1 MKVLRLARFRLP
13 RRAVITA
20 VLAAAAAFALG
31 SWNAAA
37 LHDGPPGIEVS
48 ASCGAEP
55 LVLGDTVTC
64 RVTVTNVGGTDL
76 TNVFL
81 LHYTFRGYLP
91 VEGKKQALGDL
102 PTHESRVVATSF
114 TTTVADFPG
123 PLTQIL
129 GTISD
134 QTAAEWIYVPV
145 PLVAPPP
152 LFPQPE
158 PTLIATPSPTPVSTP
173 SPTPAAAPSPTPA
186 ATPSPAPVSTPSPT
200 PAAAPSP
207 TPAATPS
214 PAPVSTPSP
223 TPAATPSP
231 TPAATPS
238 SSPERP
244 SPDSPA
250 SSTVAELRSNA
261 EAFDYTVGTP
271 GGSIT
276 YATIG
281 EPLTLNP
288 ALANDSSS
296 SGILGYLFEGLTQTS
311 WLTNEVEPRL
321 AESWERSDDG
331 LTWTFH
337 LRRDVRWHD
346 GQLFSAQDVAFTF
359 NRIIYNDDIATG
371 DRAPFNFRMLDAES
385 GEWTEARMTITAI
398 DYYTVRFVLPV
409 PFAPFLRAMG
419 TAIYPKHILEESV
432 NDGTFAATWGIETDP
447 AEIVGTG
454 PFTIESYVPGESIV
468 LQRNANYWLKDSD
481 GNPLPYLDQV
491 RYIIVEDL
499 EAELTKFRSGETDA
513 HGVLGEEFAT
523 LDPLQEAEEF
533 TIFRRGPTFG
543 STFLAFNMN
552 PGRNAETGEPFLDP
566 DKLRWFEN
574 TRFRQAVAH
583 AVDKESIIDGV
594 QHGLGYPQWAFVSP
608 AAGDF
613 HNPDVRRYDF
623 DIERANAIL
632 DGLGW
637 MDSDGDGVREDYAGN
652 ALSFTL
658 ATNAD
663 ENTVRREVQR
673 IVHEGLARI
682 GVQADVVSVPFGDLV
697 DQLTNTHD
705 WEAVVIGFGGG
716 AEPHFSIGFWHSSE
730 ALHLWNPNQL
740 TPATSWEAEIDKL
753 FVEGSQELDREQ
765 RVRRYHRAQEIAA
778 DHLPVIYT
786 THAER
791 ITAVRNVFGNLT
803 PTLFGLWDVRY
814 LYRTDL

>member
-1 MKVLRLARFRLP
+1 MKVLRLTRFQLP
-13 RRAVITA
+13 RLAVVTA
-20 VLAAAAAFALG
+20 VVAAAAAFALG

-37 LHDGPPGIEVS
+37 LHDDPPRLEVE
-48 ASCGAEP
+48 AACGAEP

-102 PTHESRVVATSF
+102 PTHQSRVVATSF

-134 QTAAEWIYVPV
+134 QTDAEWIYVPV
-145 PLVAPPP
+145 RLVAPPP

-158 PTLIATPSPTPVSTP
+158 PTLIATPSPTPAATP
-173 SPTPAAAPSPTPA
+173 VTTSSPTPAT
-186 ATPSPAPVSTPSPT
+186 TPSPAPV
-200 PAAAPSP
+200 
-207 TPAATPS
+207 
-214 PAPVSTPSP
+214 
-223 TPAATPSP
+223 ATPSP
-231 TPAATPS
+231 TPVATPS
-238 SSPERP
+238 PTPVATPSTSPERP
-244 SPDSPA
+244 SSARPA
-250 SSTVAELRSNA
+250 SSTVAELRANA
-261 EAFDYTVGTP
+261 DAFDYTVGTP

-359 NRIIYNDDIATG
+359 NRILYNDDIDTG
-371 DRAPFNFRMLDAES
+371 DRAPFNFRVYDAES
-385 GEWTEARMTITAI
+385 GEWSEARMTITAI

-454 PFTIESYVPGESIV
+454 PFTIASYVPGESIV
-468 LQRNANYWLKDSD
+468 LQRNPGYWLKDSE
-481 GNPLPYLDQV
+481 GTSLPYLDEV
-491 RYIIVEDL
+491 TYIIVEDL
-499 EAELTKFRSGETDA
+499 ESELTKFRSGETDA

-523 LDPLQEAEEF
+523 LDPLQDAGNF

-552 PGRNAETGEPFLDP
+552 PGRDVETGEPFLAP

-583 AVDKESIIDGV
+583 AVDKDSLINEV
-594 QHGLGYPQWAFVSP
+594 QHGLGYSQWAFMSP

-613 HNPDVRRYDF
+613 HNPDVRQYDF
-623 DIERANAIL
+623 DINRANQIL

-652 ALSFTL
+652 ALAFTL

-682 GVQADVVSVPFGDLV
+682 GVQAEVESIPFGDLV
-697 DQLTNTHD
+697 DQLTNTPRL
-705 WEAVVIGFGGG
+705 GSGGHWLRWRRR
-716 AEPHFSIGFWHSSE
+716 A
-730 ALHLWNPNQL
+730 ALQYWLL
-740 TPATSWEAEIDKL
+740 A
-753 FVEGSQELDREQ
+753 
-765 RVRRYHRAQEIAA
+765 
-778 DHLPVIYT
+778 
-786 THAER
+786 
-791 ITAVRNVFGNLT
+791 
-803 PTLFGLWDVRY
+803 
-814 LYRTDL
+814 